1 MKCGNVAKMFFIF
14 LPACVRRSPP
24 DHTKPLDHFF
34 GMLVISKQF
43 IFQFL
48 DSRKLGLTS
57 FSALRCVNLDPLGV
71 LVNGGRK
78 RGKKNN
84 FIYLSYMLFVVVL

>member
-1 MKCGNVAKMFFIF
+1 MLLRCFSSFS
-14 LPACVRRSPP
+14 CVRRSPQ
-24 DHTKPLDHFF
+24 DHTKPSDYFF

-57 FSALRCVNLDPLGV
+57 FSALRCVNLEPLGV
-71 LVNGGRK
+71 SVAG
-78 RGKKNN
+78 
-84 FIYLSYMLFVVVL
+84 